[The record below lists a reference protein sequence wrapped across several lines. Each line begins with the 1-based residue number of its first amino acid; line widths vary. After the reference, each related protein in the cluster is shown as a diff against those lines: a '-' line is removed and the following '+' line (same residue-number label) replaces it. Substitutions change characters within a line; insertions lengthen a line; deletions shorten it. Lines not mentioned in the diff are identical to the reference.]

1 MHYGFGEF
9 EAQMRE
15 PVSGRLRKS
24 TVNGGSGPQLP
35 REMQDDDGAGGGAG
49 AVATPGSRAGP
60 ATQRQ
65 VGSPAVTS
73 KSLAVLPSYCG

>member
-24 TVNGGSGPQLP
+24 TVNGEVAHSCHGKCKMMMVLVVVLGPWPHQA
-35 REMQDDDGAGGGAG
+35 AG
-49 AVATPGSRAGP
+49 RAQPHRGRW
-60 ATQRQ
+60 ALLL
-65 VGSPAVTS
+65 
-73 KSLAVLPSYCG
+73 SLLNH